1 MNPEPVDKP
10 VKRGRKPRGDGL
22 TSAEARYTV
31 PDPLMRIIIA
41 MAEDDGVE
49 REEVITQLITE
60 AISTRLASSS
70 IRLPQPPKT
79 GLAIDR
85 ASRRVV
91 DTVASAI
98 DSKLGQATE
107 AMMGTITSHV
117 TDVMEQQYAAYVARI
132 AQHVEALTN
141 THAEREQ
148 RFAAA
153 MEALAEA
160 MRQLAPDVD
169 KGAGVDTA
177 SIIHNISRD
186 QLALLEA
193 MNILQQELE
202 WIRNRLPGGQ
212 R

>member
-10 VKRGRKPRGDGL
+10 GKRGRKPRGDGL

-41 MAEDDGVE
+41 MAEDDGTE

-70 IRLPQPPKT
+70 IRLPPSPKT
-79 GLAIDR
+79 GLVIDR
-85 ASRRVV
+85 AARRVV

-117 TDVMEQQYAAYVARI
+117 TDVMEQRYAAYIARI
-132 AQHVEALTN
+132 AQHVEALNNAHT
-141 THAEREQ
+141 EREQ
-148 RFAAA
+148 RSAAA

-169 KGAGVDTA
+169 KGTGVDTA
-177 SIIHNISRD
+177 TIILNISRD

-193 MNILQQELE
+193 MNVLQQELE
-202 WIRNRLPGGQ
+202 WIRGSLPGGQ

>member
-1 MNPEPVDKP
+1 MNPEPIDKP
-10 VKRGRKPRGDGL
+10 GKRGRKPRGDGL

-41 MAEDDGVE
+41 MAEDDGTE

-60 AISTRLASSS
+60 AISSRLASSS
-70 IRLPQPPKT
+70 IRLPPPPKT

-85 ASRRVV
+85 AARRLV
-91 DTVASAI
+91 DTVALAI
-98 DSKLGQATE
+98 DAKLDQATG
-107 AMMGTITSHV
+107 AIIGIITSHV
-117 TDVMEQQYAAYVARI
+117 TDIMAM
-132 AQHVEALTN
+132 HVETLTN

-148 RFAAA
+148 RFAAV
-153 MEALAEA
+153 MEALAHA

-169 KGAGVDTA
+169 KGASVDTA
-177 SIIHNISRD
+177 TIIRNISRD
-186 QLALLEA
+186 QLALLDA
-193 MNILQQELE
+193 MNILQRELE

>member
-10 VKRGRKPRGDGL
+10 GKRGRKPRMDGL

-41 MAEDDGVE
+41 MAEDDGIE
-49 REEVITQLITE
+49 REEVITRLISE

-70 IRLPQPPKT
+70 IRLPPSPKT

-85 ASRRVV
+85 AARRVV

-98 DSKLGQATE
+98 DAKLDQATG

-117 TDVMEQQYAAYVARI
+117 TDVMEQRYAAYVATI
-132 AQHVEALTN
+132 AQHVEVLT
-141 THAEREQ
+141 TAHAEREQ
-148 RFAAA
+148 RFAAV
-153 MEALAEA
+153 MEALAHA
-160 MRQLAPDVD
+160 MRQLAPDGD
-169 KGAGVDTA
+169 GAGMDTA
-177 SIIHNISRD
+177 TIIRSISRD
-186 QLALLEA
+186 QLSLLEA
-193 MNILQQELE
+193 VNILQQELE